1 MAGMTVQQ
9 LAQLLNL
16 PVERLLVQFKNAGLK
31 PSSANSEVNPAEKV
45 KLLEFLRS
53 AHGKASTGSDV
64 SAPAQIT
71 LKRKTVNEL
80 PVSPGGGGK
89 TLHSNKTVSVE
100 VRQKRTYVQRGA
112 VADANSEH
120 DLERADAIRKLGE
133 SKLRAE
139 SEQMILR
146 DQDARRKSEEAKQL
160 IEDNRRRGIHVEE
173 VVKPA
178 AAVVQAPEEVKAA
191 DANALEVKAVEV
203 KAVVAPVSV
212 AEAPVKAQ
220 ASDGT
225 VAATPETAPERTA
238 APARVEAQPRPSYP
252 PRTAPP
258 GGYPPRTGAPAGGY
272 PPRTGAPA
280 GGYPPRTGAPAG
292 GYPPRTG
299 APAGG
304 YPPRTGAPAGGYPPR
319 TGAPAGGYPPRTG
332 APAGGYPPRTGA
344 PAGGYPPRTGAP
356 GAAAVPGAPRNLG
369 PNSAPLNERKNNY
382 GKNAP
387 KGKAAGAAPARGRDD
402 SGTPSYDLG
411 QLHLADGATRRPKR
425 RAKGPRDLVRG
436 AQNAA
441 AGPHGFSKPTAP
453 VTRDVAVGESIQV
466 GELASLLAV
475 KTGEVIK
482 SLMKMGVMATIN
494 QIIDHDT
501 AALVAE
507 ELGHV
512 VTRAVDTD
520 VETTLIAA
528 QSDEVTEPRPPVVTI
543 MGHVD
548 HGKTSLLDY
557 IRRTKVASG
566 EAGGITQHIGA
577 YHVTTP
583 KGVITFLDTPGHAA
597 FTSMRARGAK
607 LTDIIVLVVAAD
619 DGVMPQTIEA
629 IKHAKAAGVPLIVAV
644 NKMDKADADPERVKQ
659 GLLQH
664 EVVPEEFGGDVQF
677 IPLSAKTGMGV
688 DTLLE
693 NISVQAEVME
703 LRAATLGRA
712 RGTVVESSLDKG
724 RGTVATILV
733 QSGTLKKGDV
743 MLCGTQWGR
752 VRAMFDETGRS
763 ITEAGPSIPAVV
775 VGLQGT
781 PNAGDDFM
789 VLANERMARDA
800 ALERENKIRD
810 QRLTRSSA
818 GKLEDM
824 FSQMTAADVKTL
836 NILVKA
842 DVQGSVEALRESL
855 VKLATADIKVNVI
868 SSGVGGITE
877 SDASLA
883 VSAKALVIG
892 FNVRADASARKV
904 LSDGGVSLNY
914 YSIIYEAIDH
924 VRGTLTGLLGNE
936 IKEVILGTAQVRDV
950 FRSTKFGAVAG
961 CMVLEGVVKRS
972 KPIRVLRD
980 NVVIFQGELESLRRF
995 KDLVDDV
1002 RNGMECGIAVK
1013 QYNDV
1018 KVNDQIECFDRIE
1031 VARTL

>member
-31 PSSANSEVNPAEKV
+31 PSAAGSEVNPAEKV
-45 KLLEFLRS
+45 KLLEFLRT

-89 TLHSNKTVSVE
+89 SLHSNKTVSVE

-112 VADANSEH
+112 VADANSEQ

-146 DQDARRKSEEAKQL
+146 DQDARRKAEEAKQL
-160 IEDNRRRGIHVEE
+160 IEDNRRRGIHIPE
-173 VVKPA
+173 VVKPVEVTA
-178 AAVVQAPEEVKAA
+178 QPTVEVKAV
-191 DANALEVKAVEV
+191 DTNAVETKAVEV
-203 KAVVAPVSV
+203 KAV
-212 AEAPVKAQ
+212 EAPVA
-220 ASDGT
+220 
-225 VAATPETAPERTA
+225 VAATPVTVSVPDVAATLIAATPQATPE
-238 APARVEAQPRPSYP
+238 RVEAQPRPS
-252 PRTAPP
+252 
-258 GGYPPRTGAPAGGY
+258 YPPRTGAPAGGY

-319 TGAPAGGYPPRTG
+319 TGAPAGGYPPRT
-332 APAGGYPPRTGA
+332 APPAGGYPPRTGS
-344 PAGGYPPRTGAP
+344 P
-356 GAAAVPGAPRNLG
+356 GAAPVPGAPRNLG

-402 SGTPSYDLG
+402 NGTPSYDLG

-436 AQNAA
+436 AQTAA
-441 AGPHGFSKPTAP
+441 AGPHAFSKPTAP
-453 VTRDVAVGESIQV
+453 VTRDVAVGDSIQV

-482 SLMKMGVMATIN
+482 CLMKMGVMATIN

-512 VTRAVDTD
+512 VTRAADTD

-528 QSDEVTEPRPPVVTI
+528 QSDEATEPRPPVVTI

-752 VRAMFDETGRS
+752 VRAMFDETGRQ

-824 FSQMTAADVKTL
+824 FSQMTAVDVKTL

-1031 VARTL
+1031 VARIL